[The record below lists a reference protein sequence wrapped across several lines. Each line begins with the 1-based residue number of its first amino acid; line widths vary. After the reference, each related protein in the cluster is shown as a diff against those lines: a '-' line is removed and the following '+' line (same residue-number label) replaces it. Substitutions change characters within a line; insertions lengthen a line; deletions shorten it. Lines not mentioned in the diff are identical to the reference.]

1 MYINFAKLKGGQL
14 EQPRLR
20 LRTLAGKELG
30 PVPFVYGL
38 KFTINYAD
46 VSTIEF
52 STPYQVN
59 GMLNP
64 LYAALT
70 SYKVIYTEDLGIYVL
85 TAPNKEGDGV
95 TETKTIT
102 GYSLEQLF
110 QNKNLFLE
118 EGTYNFWNPVDAN
131 NTVLGRIAEL
141 DPGWHVGYVAP
152 RLIGCYRTFDE
163 YDSDSLSFCYND
175 AAEKY
180 NCAFVFDVYEKS
192 INVYDANEE
201 ANCLPIYLDYDNLV
215 NTVGVQE
222 IADDLTTR
230 LHLYGSDGLTIRDVN
245 PTGKDYIINFDY
257 FLNNGDLDIKVGS
270 SKITLADRVRDW
282 EDQIEAKRMYY
293 AGLASARASLTAQKL
308 MAQADLGELKGQLDT
323 LMAQQSVIIQAL
335 ALETAA
341 SGKASQQS
349 QLNDIN
355 AQISE
360 KNGEISEQETKV
372 NAVQTELD
380 SYTASMKAI
389 TDTLSYEAF
398 FTAEEQ
404 EVLSPYLT
412 EQTIEEET
420 FVATDV
426 ETDVSGASSKMSG
439 QITLENSKIQKVDI
453 PEFDK
458 TMYMLAGGT
467 LTIPGSS
474 ITAEVVRG
482 TLEMKANSFV
492 LTGYLGSTS
501 YGNRKF
507 SSGLIT
513 LSGMYFQFSSDISPK
528 TEDEVLEYTGTR
540 FSFSTTNADSY
551 FTVNMSE
558 FQQYS
563 VAMELYDYGTEI
575 LDDMAWPIYEFSISS
590 ANFLYHD
597 KFKPFKN
604 KLELGKAVHLSLGS
618 DGLLTA
624 KVIGVELDFD
634 QINDFNLLFSN
645 RYYRKTGVAKWIK
658 EIKNT
663 SRSSRSF
670 NASKYIYNRSADK
683 MTAVDE
689 FMKGQMVAAVN
700 NIVNKENQTVL
711 INGSGINV
719 GGDSKYQIRIVDNMI
734 AMTDDGWKTAKLA
747 IGLFASEETG
757 TQWGVN
763 AELIA
768 GKLIIGNNMVLQNPL
783 VDASGNVTGTMM
795 FQVDSTGAWLYNS
808 RIVLQNDNGLII
820 VDPEYGIVA
829 GTKLLFDTNGTTVTP
844 EFMDSAGDITYDSDG
859 MPKNANFFLDIN
871 TGNAYFR
878 GKLIAT
884 SGKIGGYDIEKGYL
898 HSGSGR
904 NYVALNGG
912 TDVYSLYAMWAGAA
926 NPASA
931 PFWVKKDGTLHARDG
946 DFSGT
951 LKAAKI
957 SGNLGVADRDTGWLI
972 GPGIAVGNVKYNST
986 GTPTGANFFVD
997 TNGNVNM
1004 IGNITWG
1011 TNSSP
1016 VRVLYARYNISTP
1029 TMDYT
1034 YYPSSSS
1041 YDWHKNLSI
1050 AYDYYVSYSYD
1061 GGKTWTPAITLQG
1074 RDGEDGKDGID
1085 GDDANVTRG
1094 NIARALYENS
1104 ADYYNDG
1111 IYSYRVGSRYYIA
1124 INASYILAGDIDA
1137 DNVALTCGYGGFT
1150 KGYGSTGISRTY
1162 GSMMYGSNGAGN
1174 EPYFI
1179 VTNTGCRMSASNDID
1194 FFITGGGVYSAEEI
1208 TIRSDRRLKHS
1219 IEYDMEKYEDFFMR
1233 LKPTRY
1239 KYNHGKGNRFHVG
1252 FIAQDVEDALDY
1264 SGLSTS
1270 DFAGFVKMPV
1280 VEVDEKDKIDD
1291 FKYSLRY
1298 GEFIS
1303 LNTHMIQKLVREV
1316 EQLKS
1321 QLEQLKK

>member
-1 MYINFAKLKGGQL
+1 MYINYAKIKNGQTA
-14 EQPRLR
+14 QPMLR

-30 PVPFVYGL
+30 PIPYVHGL
-38 KFTINYAD
+38 KFSINYSD

-52 STPYQVN
+52 SVPYQVD

-64 LYAALT
+64 MYAALT
-70 SYKVIYTEDLGIYVL
+70 SYKVVYTEEFGIYVL
-85 TAPNKEGDGV
+85 TTPGKQGDGI
-95 TETKTIT
+95 TEAKTIT
-102 GYSLEQLF
+102 GYSLEHLF
-110 QNKNLFLE
+110 QNKSLFLE

-131 NTVLGRIAEL
+131 NTVLGRIVEL
-141 DPGWHVGYVAP
+141 DPSWHVGYVAP

-180 NCAFVFDVYEKS
+180 HCVFVFDVYEKS
-192 INVYDANEE
+192 INVYDSNEDAE
-201 ANCLPIYLDYDNLV
+201 CLPIYLDYNNLV

-222 IADDLTTR
+222 IADDLTTK
-230 LHLYGSDGLTIRDVN
+230 LHLYGSDGLSIREVN
-245 PTGKDYIINFDY
+245 PTGKDYIVNFDY
-257 FLNNGDLDIKVGS
+257 FLGNGDLDIKVGS
-270 SKITLADRVRDW
+270 SKVTLADRVRDW
-282 EDQIEAKRMYY
+282 QDRVDAKRMYY

-308 MAQADLGELKGQLDT
+308 MAQAELGELNGQMDT
-323 LMAQQSVIIQAL
+323 LVAQQSVIIQAL
-335 ALETAA
+335 ALETSA

-355 AQISE
+355 NQISA
-360 KNGEISEQETKV
+360 KQGEISAQEEKV
-372 NAVQTELD
+372 SSVQKEIDDYGGTI
-380 SYTASMKAI
+380 KAI
-389 TDTLSYEAF
+389 TDELSYDTF
-398 FTAEEQ
+398 FSDKER
-404 EVLSPYLT
+404 EVLAAYLS
-412 EQTIEEET
+412 EQTVEEET

-439 QITLENSKIQKVDI
+439 QISLNGSSIQKVDI
-453 PEFDK
+453 PEFNK
-458 TMYMLAGGT
+458 IMYMLAGGT
-467 LTIPGSS
+467 LTIPDSS

-482 TLEMKANSFV
+482 TLETTGINFV
-492 LTGYLGSTS
+492 LTGYLGAAT

-507 SSGLIT
+507 NSGLIT
-513 LSGMYFQFSSDISPK
+513 LSGTLSQFSSDISLHNDKGVP
-528 TEDEVLEYTGTR
+528 EYKGTR
-540 FSFSTTNADSY
+540 FSFQTTNADSY
-551 FTVNMSE
+551 FTVNMSD

-563 VAMELYDYGTEI
+563 VAMELYDYGIEV
-575 LDDMAWPIYEFSISS
+575 LDDMAWPVYEFSLNS
-590 ANFLYHD
+590 ANFLYQE
-597 KFKPFKN
+597 KFRPFKD
-604 KLELGKAVHLSLGS
+604 KMELGKAVHLSLGS
-618 DGLLTA
+618 EGLLTA

-634 QINDFNLLFSN
+634 DISSFDLLFSN
-645 RYYRKTGVAKWIK
+645 RYYRKSGVAKWVK

-663 SRSSRSF
+663 SRTSRSF

-683 MTAVDE
+683 MTAVDA

-700 NIVNKENQTVL
+700 NIVNKADQTVL
-711 INGSGINV
+711 INGGGIHV
-719 GGDSKYQIRIVDNMI
+719 GGSSKYQMRIVDNMI

-783 VDASGNVTGTMM
+783 VDANGNVTGTMM
-795 FQVDSTGAWLYNS
+795 FQVDATGAWLYNS
-808 RIVLQNDNGLII
+808 RIVLQSDGGLIV
-820 VDPEYGIVA
+820 VDPQYGIVA

-844 EFMDSAGDITYDSDG
+844 EFMDDAGDITFDSDG
-859 MPKNANFFLDIN
+859 MPKNANFFLDMN

-898 HSGSGR
+898 HAGTGG

-912 TDVYSLYAMWAGAA
+912 TDVHSLYAMWAGAA
-926 NPASA
+926 NPANA
-931 PFWVKKDGTLHARDG
+931 PFWVKKNGEMSAINAT
-946 DFSGT
+946 FKGT
-951 LKAAKI
+951 LKASKI
-957 SGNLGVADRDTGWLI
+957 EGNLTSDPTTGGWLV
-972 GPGIAVGNVKYNST
+972 GCGIAVGNVKYNAA

-997 TNGNVNM
+997 SNGNVNM

-1016 VRVLYARYNISTP
+1016 IRVLYARYDLSTP
-1029 TMDYT
+1029 TLPYT
-1034 YYPSSSS
+1034 SYPSSSS
-1041 YDWHKNLSI
+1041 YDWHRSLQV

-1061 GGKTWTPAITLQG
+1061 GGKTWTAAMTLQG
-1074 RDGEDGKDGID
+1074 KDGRDGRDGMD

-1104 ADYYNDG
+1104 SDYYNDG
-1111 IYSYRVGSRYYIA
+1111 IYSYRVGSRYYLA

-1137 DNVALTCGYGGFT
+1137 DAVALTCGYGGFT

-1162 GSMMYGSNGAGN
+1162 GAMMYSSNGAGN

-1179 VTNTGCRMSASNDID
+1179 VTNTGCRMSAPNDID
-1194 FFITGGGVYSAEEI
+1194 FFITGSGVYSAEEVSI
-1208 TIRSDRRLKHS
+1208 ISDRRLKNS
-1219 IEYDMEKYEDFFMR
+1219 IGYDMEKYERFFMQ
-1233 LKPTRY
+1233 LKPTPY
-1239 KYNHGKGNRFHVG
+1239 KYNRGKSGRFHMG

-1264 SGLSTS
+1264 SGLSTA
-1270 DFAGFVKMPV
+1270 DFAGLIKMPV
-1280 VEVDEKDKIDD
+1280 VEVNEKDGIDD

-1303 LNTHMIQKLVREV
+1303 LNTHMIQKLVHEV
-1316 EQLKS
+1316 EELKS